1 MEIRWA
7 SPFDISSI
15 AALIVVMHKEAEFE
29 LATMNSEKLMS
40 QINEL
45 VHRGIV
51 LVAVEDGRIVG
62 TIGGRQG
69 LDWWSDEKYFG
80 DLWFYVLK
88 EARSSRTAISLVKR
102 FVKEIKNLSPD
113 IKIRLGHVFSGD
125 CDRKD
130 KFFERLGFKKAGSVF
145 MEV

>member
-1 MEIRWA
+1 M
-7 SPFDISSI
+7 
-15 AALIVVMHKEAEFE
+15 LC
-29 LATMNSEKLMS
+29 
-40 QINEL
+40 
-45 VHRGIV
+45 IV

>member
-15 AALIVVMHKEAEFE
+15 AALLVVMHREAEFE

>member
-15 AALIVVMHKEAEFE
+15 AALIVVMHREAEFE

-51 LVAVEDGRIVG
+51 LVAVEDGRVVG

-88 EARSSRTAISLVKR
+88 EARSSRAAISLVKR

>member
-29 LATMNSEKLMS
+29 LATMNSEKLVS

>member
-51 LVAVEDGRIVG
+51 LVAVEDGRVVG